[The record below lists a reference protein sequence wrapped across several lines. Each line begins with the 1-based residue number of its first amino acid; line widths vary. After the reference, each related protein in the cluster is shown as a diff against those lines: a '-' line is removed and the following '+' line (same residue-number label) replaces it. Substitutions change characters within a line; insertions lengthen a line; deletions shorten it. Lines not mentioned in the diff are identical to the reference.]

1 MYIYKLTTTFFFTLV
16 KYEKIKKKL
25 GFKVVI
31 TIEGTHRI
39 LCNKKKMAYIMGS
52 AYIIQIKRSNQGP
65 TRLTYSPR
73 QTRLNK
79 TPNSHLWH
87 KKLLEVQRLKI
98 FL

>member
-39 LCNKKKMAYIMGS
+39 LCNKKK
-52 AYIIQIKRSNQGP
+52 R
-65 TRLTYSPR
+65 
-73 QTRLNK
+73 
-79 TPNSHLWH
+79 WH
-87 KKLLEVQRLKI
+87 I
-98 FL
+98 